1 MPNINIA
8 LPRVPNVGRNF
19 TYSDLHLD
27 FAVSNLVTDEV
38 HKNVQ
43 QHDVVADYDLGAIR
57 NSIINL
63 FTTSPGDKILN
74 PTFGIDLRYFLF
86 YPVSPTIAFSIK
98 DAIEQGITT
107 QEPRVSLNSLDVIPD
122 EDNQQYVINMSLGVP
137 FLQINEFILNSY
149 LNSQGYVTFA

>member
-1 MPNINIA
+1 M
-8 LPRVPNVGRNF
+8 GRNF